1 MQHCREAESQ
11 RFYPKGPPQ
20 KIPLNL
26 IFAYNIKKK
35 NLNYTKRSQ
44 ITFDHFLSSV
54 SNSAI

>member
-26 IFAYNIKKK
+26 IFAYNILKKK
-35 NLNYTKRSQ
+35 IETTQKGHKLPLT
-44 ITFDHFLSSV
+44 TF
-54 SNSAI
+54 